1 MASNFLQATP
11 QKLFA
16 ENDSRLSLR
25 DIQLQIRTVA
35 QQTADDMQ
43 IAVAEEIATIALRTY
58 WLHIQETHQVSFS
71 FNEPPNIR
79 QSIVLDEQNIKLAR
93 WFGKA
98 ICTLPVLEAAYN
110 IGLIY
115 THLLPS
121 QYRSKNGIFYTP
133 PALANRLLD
142 QAEAAGIDWKTCKVL
157 DPACGGS
164 AFLVPTAVRM
174 IGAIEDAE
182 PSIIIQNLEARLFG
196 WEIDPFAAW
205 LSKFFIEAICLPLGA
220 KVGRRIIPSIFCC
233 DSLKKNQSAQQFDLV
248 VGNPPFG
255 RIRLSQDTREQ
266 YRRGLFGHANLYG
279 LFTELA
285 VQLTKPNGLISF
297 ITPASYLAGEY
308 FKNLRAL
315 LWNDAPPVSIDF
327 VENRKG
333 VFEGVL
339 QETVLATYRK
349 KEKHRRRAA
358 VSLIRPKEKSI
369 LNIESA
375 GGFELPLISTA
386 PWILPRSVKDMSLSE
401 RIRISPHRL
410 ADWGYKVS
418 TGPLV
423 WNRHKDQLRDKL
435 AKNCVPLIWA
445 ESVTP
450 DGHFLFRCEKRNHK
464 PYFFLRPDKDNWL
477 RLDRPCVLV
486 QRTTSKEQHR
496 RLIAAAIPPE
506 FIEHNKF
513 FTVENHLNMLLPLNN
528 NPTVPS
534 NVLAAFL
541 NSVTADRAFRCISG
555 SVAVSAYELEN
566 LPLPDPMRL
575 DRLKLLVQKQA
586 SSETIEKVCRS
597 LYGLED

>member
-1 MASNFLQATP
+1 MSIMKEVDQNFITTGIDLEWRYD
-11 QKLFA
+11 K
-16 ENDSRLSLR
+16 D
-25 DIQLQIRTVA
+25 
-35 QQTADDMQ
+35 
-43 IAVAEEIATIALRTY
+43 
-58 WLHIQETHQVSFS
+58 
-71 FNEPPNIR
+71 
-79 QSIVLDEQNIKLAR
+79 
-93 WFGKA
+93 GKA
-98 ICTLPVLEAAYN
+98 WLGKATCTLPVLEAAYN

-115 THLLPS
+115 TYLLPS
-121 QYRSKNGIFYTP
+121 QYRTKNGIFYTP

-142 QAEAAGIDWKTCKVL
+142 QAEAAGIDWKTCRVL

-164 AFLVPTAVRM
+164 AFLVPTAFR
-174 IGAIEDAE
+174 IIDAIEDAE

-205 LSKFFIEAICLPLGA
+205 LSKFFIEAMCLPLSA
-220 KVGRRIIPSIFCC
+220 KAGRRINPSIFRC
-233 DSLKKNQSAQQFDLV
+233 DSLKKIQSDQQFDFV

-255 RIRLSQDTREQ
+255 RIRLSQDVRIQ
-266 YRRGLFGHANLYG
+266 YRHGLYGHANLYG

-285 VQLTKPNGLISF
+285 VRLTKPNGLISF

-339 QETVLATYRK
+339 QETVLATYQK
-349 KEKHRRRAA
+349 KEKHQRRAA
-358 VSLIRPKEKSI
+358 VSLMRPKEKST
-369 LNIESA
+369 LTIESA
-375 GGFELPLISTA
+375 GSFELPVIPTA
-386 PWILPRSVKDMSLSE
+386 PWILPRSVKDMSLAE

-423 WNRHKDQLRDKL
+423 WNRYKNQLRDKL

-464 PYFFLRPDKDNWL
+464 PYFFLRPGKDDWL
-477 RLDRPCVLV
+477 RIDRPCVLV
-486 QRTTSKEQHR
+486 QRTTSKEQLR
-496 RLIAAAIPPE
+496 RLIAAALPPE
-506 FIEHNKF
+506 FIEQNKVV
-513 FTVENHLNMLLPLNN
+513 TVENHLNMLLPLNN

-534 NVLAAFL
+534 SVLTAFL

-566 LPLPDPMRL
+566 LPLPDPINL
-575 DRLKLLVQKQA
+575 DRLKLLVQQQA
-586 SSETIEKVCRS
+586 SRETVEKACRS
-597 LYGLED
+597 LYGLEE